1 MIKSIAIKNYRGI
14 KDLEID
20 NFKKY
25 NFFIGDNGS
34 KKTTI
39 LESLG
44 VSLSVLNFTSP
55 LIYMLNRQIKV
66 KNENISSLFF
76 NSDINNKI
84 EFILKADDA
93 LKLGTTISIDS
104 ILSEF
109 QEYSSNNQ
117 IDTEIGRYLYT
128 MRRKIEEENIQ
139 NNIYLNK
146 KNQISF
152 KNFKGEEIPENFQKI
167 IKKYKSCLNISDSFK
182 NISEATKQA
191 DKIIKSRK
199 KELLLKYLRTID
211 KDIIDIH
218 TNDEEIFIEK
228 DIFKEFVPISSIG
241 DGIVLVLEIIIS
253 LILTE
258 EGFKVILIDEIERGI
273 YYKNYRKLSEI
284 IIDLCKNNQNIQL
297 FITTHSKEFLEA
309 FNEALLESEKDNF
322 SLFSLRNK
330 KEKLDFVHYTSEELK
345 DTLETGWDP
354 R

>member
-330 KEKLDFVHYTSEELK
+330 KEKLDVVHYTSEELK

>member
-44 VSLSVLNFTSP
+44 IAYLLDFF
-55 LIYMLNRQIKV
+55 QILEYSIDRKI
-66 KNENISSLFF
+66 KLKKENISSLFY
-76 NSDINNKI
+76 NSDINNNI
-84 EFILKADDA
+84 EFILKTDDTPE
-93 LKLGTTISIDS
+93 LETIISVDSNLSI
-104 ILSEF
+104 F
-109 QEYSSNNQ
+109 QDYSSNQVNK
-117 IDTEIGRYLYT
+117 YLYT
-128 MRRKIEEENIQ
+128 VDKKIGEDRLEN
-139 NNIYLNK
+139 NNIYLDKN
-146 KNQISF
+146 NQIPYLENTI
-152 KNFKGEEIPENFQKI
+152 KNIPRNFEKFF
-167 IKKYKSCLNISDSFK
+167 KKYNTLIQISDNLK
-182 NISEATKQA
+182 NSKGTIEQI
-191 DKIIKSRK
+191 DKIIKNRK
-199 KELLLKYLRTID
+199 KEKLLKCLQIID
-211 KDIIDIH
+211 KDIIDIYI
-218 TNDEEIFIEK
+218 NDEEIFVEK
-228 DIFKEFVPISSIG
+228 ETLRTYIPISSIG
-241 DGIVLVLEIIIS
+241 DGMVLALDIIS
-253 LILTE
+253 HLIFFDNFE
-258 EGFKVILIDEIERGI
+258 IILIDEIERGI

-284 IIDLCKNNQNIQL
+284 IIDLCKDNQNIQL

-330 KEKLDFVHYTSEELK
+330 KEKLDVVHYTSEELK

>member
-1 MIKSIAIKNYRGI
+1 MIKSIVIKNYRGI

-39 LESLG
+39 LESIG
-44 VSLSVLNFTSP
+44 ISLSVLNFTSP
-55 LIYMLNRQIKV
+55 LTYMLNRQIKV

-76 NSDINNKI
+76 NSDIKNKV
-84 EFILKADDA
+84 EFILKTDNI
-93 LKLGTTISIDS
+93 LKLRTSISIDS

-109 QEYSSNNQ
+109 QEYSSDNQ

-128 MRRKIEEENIQ
+128 MKKKIEEESIQ

-146 KNQISF
+146 KNQIF
-152 KNFKGEEIPENFQKI
+152 
-167 IKKYKSCLNISDSFK
+167 LHISDSFK
-182 NISEATKQA
+182 DMREATKQI

-199 KELLLKYLRTID
+199 KELLLKCLRIID
-211 KDIIDIH
+211 KDIIDIQ
-218 TNDEEIFIEK
+218 TNDEEIFVEK
-228 DIFKEFVPISSIG
+228 ETLKEFIPISSIG
-241 DGIVLVLEIIIS
+241 DGIVLALEIIIP
-253 LILTE
+253 LILSE
-258 EGFKVILIDEIERGI
+258 EGFRVILIDEIERGI

-284 IIDLCKNNQNIQL
+284 IIELCKDNQNIQL

-309 FNEALLESEKDNF
+309 FNEALFETEKDNF

-330 KEKLDFVHYTSEELK
+330 KEKLDVVHYTSEELK